1 MMIIEHIDSLNED
14 GDSYIEYS
22 MQGYN
27 VNAEIGVNVTDS
39 FEITENKPFLYEK
52 HEFLHSFY

>member
-1 MMIIEHIDSLNED
+1 MIIEHIDSLNED

-39 FEITENKPFLYEK
+39 FEITENKPFLY
-52 HEFLHSFY
+52 